1 MRRAGPCGAI
11 SPTPAFV
18 MKSYHSRTVL
28 VTGASGGIG
37 EAMARRLA
45 RDGAHLL
52 LTARS
57 EDRLRSLAAE
67 FRSEGARA
75 DIFAHDL
82 AVPGAAEALYDRI
95 TAAGH
100 AVDVLV
106 NNAGF
111 GKLGEFVETDA
122 ATYERMVTLNVTNLV
137 GLTRLVLPGML
148 LRGTGGIL
156 NVASTAAYQ
165 PVPYFAVYGATK
177 AFVLSFSHALSAELD
192 GSGIHVTCLSPG
204 PTTTGFAE
212 TADIGNLGGGRV
224 LETPEKVARVGLD
237 ALLDNDR
244 SAISGAINA
253 VTALATRF
261 VPTRLVLAAGKRV
274 MKMQQG

>member
-1 MRRAGPCGAI
+1 
-11 SPTPAFV
+11 

-28 VTGASGGIG
+28 LTGASGGIG

-67 FRSEGARA
+67 FRSEGGRA
-75 DIFAHDL
+75 DVFAHDL
-82 AVPGAAEALYDRI
+82 AAPGAAEALYDCI

-100 AVDVLV
+100 TVDVLV

-111 GKLGEFVETDA
+111 GRLGEFVEIDA

-137 GLTRLVLPGML
+137 TLTRLVLPGML
-148 LRGTGGIL
+148 HRGTGGIL

-177 AFVLSFSHALSAELD
+177 AFVRSFSHALSAEVE
-192 GSGIHVTCLSPG
+192 GTGVHVTCLSPG
-204 PTTTGFAE
+204 PTTTGFAA

-224 LETPEKVARVGLD
+224 VDTAENVARIGLD
-237 ALLDNDR
+237 ALLANKR
-244 SAISGAINA
+244 NEVVGAINSA
-253 VTALATRF
+253 VAFATRF
-261 VPTRLVLAAGKRV
+261 APTKLILKAGKRV
-274 MKMQQG
+274 MKIQQGGSAE